1 MIKISLKKGSF
12 SLEYEGDESFLSK
25 ELTNILSVIE
35 PFVEAETEQPT
46 GKTSAAAVKP
56 TTEASSDL
64 AHSTNTIA
72 KLINASTGP
81 DLIMAAV
88 AKLVIVDGA
97 SVARRNEIHDE
108 MRRATSYYKKTFQN
122 NLSAYLSNLVKAD
135 RLRLV
140 SQDTYGLPAKEREKL
155 EQSIVEV

>member
-1 MIKISLKKGSF
+1 
-12 SLEYEGDESFLSK
+12 
-25 ELTNILSVIE
+25 
-35 PFVEAETEQPT
+35 
-46 GKTSAAAVKP
+46 
-56 TTEASSDL
+56 
-64 AHSTNTIA
+64 
-72 KLINASTGP
+72 
-81 DLIMAAV
+81 
-88 AKLVIVDGA
+88 
-97 SVARRNEIHDE
+97 